1 MKYFILFLLIQYS
14 FVSLAHVG
22 EEQGEECLPPGLPSE
37 DVLIKSIMAPL
48 ALWTST
54 GVQMQKAPCKTISAP
69 SMEDMDDV
77 IKAHS
82 EGVTEEKT
90 INGVTLKDDPRMLKM
105 FERLTTNYQDI
116 KNPKNFQTL
125 FSINPD
131 CNKVACAMTKIWGAN
146 YSKQLSYVYLRF
158 GFNSSEYSFPNATRF
173 NESEMDDIL
182 IALKDFPS
190 AMGPLGEGGNRQ
202 LTRYT
207 RGKWDPEFRP
217 GTFATSDVQVY
228 DPWTKTS
235 SWERQQTIF
244 HEVTHMLT
252 EKETLDISQEWL
264 GLSGWEGSDDTSWTA
279 SKRTCMVGKY
289 GSKNPYEDFAETAVA
304 YRYNPSRLYKGCPE
318 KYQYMK
324 RFFKGAEYFG
334 EASCVEK

>member
-14 FVSLAHVG
+14 LVSIAHVG
-22 EEQGEECLPPGLPSE
+22 EHEEECLPPGLPSE
-37 DVLIKSIMAPL
+37 DALLKSVMAPL
-48 ALWTST
+48 ELWTST
-54 GVQMQKAPCKTISAP
+54 EVQMQNAPCRSLKAPT
-69 SMEDMDDV
+69 MEEMDYV
-77 IKAHS
+77 IRTHS
-82 EGVTEEKT
+82 RGETQKRT
-90 INGVTLKDDPRMLKM
+90 INGVTLEDDPRMLKM
-105 FERLTTNYQDI
+105 FMHLTTNFGDFH
-116 KNPKNFQTL
+116 NPKNFQEL
-125 FSINPD
+125 FKINPK
-131 CNKVACAMTKIWGAN
+131 CSNVGCAMAKIWGPK
-146 YSKQLSYVYLRF
+146 YGMQVSYLYLHF
-158 GFNSSEYSFPNATRF
+158 GFNSSEYSFPKATRF
-173 NESEMDDIL
+173 NESEMNDIL
-182 IALKDFPS
+182 IALKDFPN
-190 AMGPLGEGGNRQ
+190 AMVPLADGNRQ

-252 EKETLDISQEWL
+252 EKGTLDYTPEWL
-264 GLSGWEGSDDTSWTA
+264 SLSGWKLSAKGDWTA
-279 SKRTCMVGKY
+279 SKTSCMVGRY
-289 GSKNPYEDFAETAVA
+289 GRTDPGEDFAETAVA

-334 EASCVEK
+334 TASCVDK

>member
-14 FVSLAHVG
+14 FISFAHQG
-22 EEQGEECLPPGLPSE
+22 EHEEECLPAGLPSE
-37 DVLIKSIMAPL
+37 QALLKAITAPL

-54 GVQMQKAPCKTISAP
+54 EVQMQKAPCRSLKAP
-69 SMEDMDDV
+69 TMEEMDYV
-77 IKAHS
+77 IRSNSRGDTQKR
-82 EGVTEEKT
+82 T
-90 INGVTLKDDPRMLKM
+90 INGVTLEDDPRMLTM
-105 FERLTTNYQDI
+105 FMHLTTNFGDFQ
-116 KNPKNFQTL
+116 NPKNFQEL
-125 FSINPD
+125 FKINPE
-131 CNKVACAMTKIWGAN
+131 CSNVSCAMAKIWGPK
-146 YSKQLSYVYLRF
+146 YGMQMSYLYLHF

-173 NESEMDDIL
+173 NEGEMNDIL
-182 IALKDFPS
+182 IALKDFPD
-190 AMGPLGEGGNRQ
+190 AMTPLTNGNRQ

-235 SWERQQTIF
+235 AWERQQTIF

-252 EKETLDISQEWL
+252 EKGTDYSPEWL
-264 GLSGWEGSDDTSWTA
+264 NLSGWKGSGDSWTA
-279 SKRTCMVGKY
+279 SKKNCMVGRY
-289 GSKNPYEDFAETAVA
+289 GSKTPGEDFAESAVA

-324 RFFKGAEYFG
+324 KFFKGAEYFA
-334 EASCVEK
+334 ASSCEDK